1 MMDRFTSLSSADLIT
16 LQMFG
21 VLFCVFCCVFFL
33 FLAISDTVR
42 RRADIRKRALS
53 DWGGPSGGDGPVK
66 GRSLGSKSSAAT
78 SELLSKVERVK
89 SRQSEKVK
97 IRHDLQRAGFFN
109 ESAVMWYQ
117 SVRLFLF
124 VGLAVTTPLVLAYF
138 APDLAP
144 NLKLI
149 IVAIVA
155 AAGFLAPSQFVAHRQ
170 RQQLLECRQG
180 FPDVMDL
187 LVICT
192 ESGLSPRAAI
202 DRISRE
208 IAQTYRY
215 LGANLYLVSLELRA
229 GNSLHEALGN
239 LGRRVEL
246 DEILSFA
253 ALLQQTEQLGTS
265 IADSLRVYSDE
276 MRSKRLSRAEE
287 QAHALPV
294 KLVVPLGLFVFPVML
309 VVIMLPVVIRIKTAL
324 F

>member
-1 MMDRFTSLSSADLIT
+1 MMDRLSNISGSDLLA

-21 VLFCVFCCVFFL
+21 VLFCVFCCVLFL
-33 FLAISDTVR
+33 FLAVSDTVSR
-42 RRADIRKRALS
+42 NDIRKRALT
-53 DWGGPSGGDGPVK
+53 DWGGPSGADGQVR

-89 SRQSEKVK
+89 SRQSERVK
-97 IRHDLQRAGFFN
+97 IRQDLQRAGFFN

-124 VGLAVTTPLVLAYF
+124 VGLGVTTPLVLAYA
-138 APDLAP
+138 APDMAP

-155 AAGFLAPSQFVAHRQ
+155 AAGFLAPSRFVAHRQ
-170 RQQLLECRQG
+170 KQQLLECRQG

-202 DRISRE
+202 DRIARE

-246 DEILSFA
+246 DEILSLRHCSSRPA
-253 ALLQQTEQLGTS
+253 PRHQHRRL
-265 IADSLRVYSDE
+265 LRVYSDE